1 MENEFIF
8 LTVFTI
14 WYLINYKPTY
24 TVFLFFIKL
33 YYSLKQFSY
42 YFINII
48 FLKCCADNSLN
59 IVNDEIS
66 LILPKYED
74 KYLNEII
81 NLTKTPVDMN
91 KLNNCFV
98 IEYTPLGNVLMM
110 YDSCCESFK
119 YYSDNAIPYRYL
131 ETVAR
136 KFVKMFNCKIIF
148 IDMQEELQLAQL
160 KWDIQQQQVLI
171 HNQLPIQNNK
181 SIFTKFKNYN
191 KVNLPSTSHNNIQ
204 HNIPSSSTSSN
215 NIQHNIQSKQLI
227 ISTTDTDSKIV
238 KDKSNRFTYA
248 GKMCN
253 FSFLK
258 KTDRKTV
265 DKKYAMTFSDFKNL
279 KN

>member
-1 MENEFIF
+1 METEFIF

-204 HNIPSSSTSSN
+204 HNIQYIIQY
-215 NIQHNIQSKQLI
+215 NIQYNIQ
-227 ISTTDTDSKIV
+227 
-238 KDKSNRFTYA
+238 
-248 GKMCN
+248 CN
-253 FSFLK
+253 IQYYSI
-258 KTDRKTV
+258 
-265 DKKYAMTFSDFKNL
+265 
-279 KN
+279 